1 MWKDGTAVWKNAFH
15 VFKLLHLR
23 INRIHF
29 ICGAYIPGVLNRHN
43 VLLQVDGTKTVMK
56 RKGEKLTI
64 LKGGI
69 TITLYL
75 FVNTGVNIY
84 FAHA

>member
-43 VLLQVDGTKTVMK
+43 VLLQVDGTKTGRVDQ
-56 RKGEKLTI
+56 RGVGGG
-64 LKGGI
+64 GGI
-69 TITLYL
+69 SGSLR
-75 FVNTGVNIY
+75 
-84 FAHA
+84 